1 MQNEMN
7 EQSTNQSQP
16 MFMEPPKVI
25 STKDALYIADMLTW
39 NLVAMKKAHFFA
51 SHCQDAEIAQ
61 EIEKVCKMHQR
72 HYERIL
78 PHLENTQSQQ
88 ILQ

>member
-1 MQNEMN
+1 
-7 EQSTNQSQP
+7 
-16 MFMEPPKVI
+16 
-25 STKDALYIADMLTW
+25 
-39 NLVAMKKAHFFA
+39 MKKAHFFA
-51 SHCQDAEIAQ
+51 SQCQDAEIAQ

-88 ILQ
+88 TLQ